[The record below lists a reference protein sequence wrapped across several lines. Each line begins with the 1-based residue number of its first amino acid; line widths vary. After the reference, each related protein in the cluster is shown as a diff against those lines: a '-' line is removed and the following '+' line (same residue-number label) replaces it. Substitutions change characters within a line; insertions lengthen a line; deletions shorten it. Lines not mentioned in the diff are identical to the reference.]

1 MRPTSTSAIVLFLE
15 NLVRKDVVQIG
26 TIESVVQD
34 PLYAGPV
41 VAEHGRSPLRV
52 SIPDDHLV
60 VETFVSGREPGRV
73 TDTPPGLPVVTV
85 VLSGTDVDASYR
97 QSGPSVRL
105 CLKSGDVVGRQRLAV
120 KEEVDNTMS

>member
-1 MRPTSTSAIVLFLE
+1 MRHTSTSAIVLFLE

-34 PLYAGPV
+34 PLYAGSV

-60 VETFVSGREPGRV
+60 VETLVSGREPGQV
-73 TDTPPGLPVVTV
+73 TDIPPGLPVVTL
-85 VLSGTDVDASYR
+85 VLNGTDVDSSYL
-97 QSGPSVRL
+97 QPGPSIRL
-105 CLKSGDVVGRQRLAV
+105 RLKSGDVIGRQPPVV